1 MSSSHHF
8 SQNPS
13 VAFGS
18 TRPRNIDLTRPLVTP
33 LPNARPKSEIFPSG
47 TSYYAGANAGGNSV
61 VDSPVISAGAHVFSK
76 DDTNYQL
83 AAQSRTPRTPVQPTT
98 PSLMSQSMIVSSSS
112 GSNNN
117 NSSYRAVRRHDP
129 ELVPAMQKYIFREY
143 AMPTS
148 ASGTPLRK
156 ENSMISSMMSTK
168 SFQANNAS
176 SATSPFYRTPFGGPQ
191 NRPKKS
197 YSMNRLDQ
205 LAQPRR
211 RVEPKGKAT
220 LVVHVFLFLTN
231 NFIYENSAHISVIR
245 SYQNGTVS
253 D

>member
-47 TSYYAGANAGGNSV
+47 TSYYAGANAGHSLM
-61 VDSPVISAGAHVFSK
+61 DSGMSSGAGVHVFSK
-76 DDTNYQL
+76 DDTNYQQH
-83 AAQSRTPRTPVQPTT
+83 AVASRSPRTPLQPQHSTT

-112 GSNNN
+112 GSNSNN
-117 NSSYRAVRRHDP
+117 NSSSSYRAARRHDP

-148 ASGTPLRK
+148 ASGTPSLRK

-211 RVEPKGKAT
+211 RVEPKG
-220 LVVHVFLFLTN
+220 
-231 NFIYENSAHISVIR
+231 
-245 SYQNGTVS
+245 
-253 D
+253 

>member
-18 TRPRNIDLTRPLVTP
+18 TRPRNIDLTKPLVTP
-33 LPNARPKSEIFPSG
+33 LPNARPKSEIFSSG
-47 TSYYAGANAGGNSV
+47 TSSYYAGANAGNSV
-61 VDSPVISAGAHVFSK
+61 VDSPVSSGHVFSK
-76 DDTNYQL
+76 DDTNYQV
-83 AAQSRTPRTPVQPTT
+83 AARTPRTPVQPQHSTT
-98 PSLMSQSMIVSSSS
+98 PSLMSQSMIVTSSS
-112 GSNNN
+112 GN

-148 ASGTPLRK
+148 ASGTPSLRK

-168 SFQANNAS
+168 SFQANN
-176 SATSPFYRTPFGGPQ
+176 ATSPFYRTPFGGPQ

-211 RVEPKGKAT
+211 RVEPKG
-220 LVVHVFLFLTN
+220 
-231 NFIYENSAHISVIR
+231 
-245 SYQNGTVS
+245 
-253 D
+253 